1 MGQNVER
8 IRYTFFLGSTEEREK
23 RVYGENVTKWTSMRT
38 SSLLVVY
45 DFPLRSF
52 LLDGKEDFDIEL
64 DFT

>member
-38 SSLLVVY
+38 RSLLVVY